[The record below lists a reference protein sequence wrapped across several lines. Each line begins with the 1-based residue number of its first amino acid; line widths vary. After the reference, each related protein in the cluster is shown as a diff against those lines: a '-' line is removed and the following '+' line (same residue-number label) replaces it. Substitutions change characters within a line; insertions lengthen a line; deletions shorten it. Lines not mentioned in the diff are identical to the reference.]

1 MSDFLN
7 NFKKDKYPE
16 NSSLNQKS
24 ESQRKE
30 LKELH
35 KVKESKQAWHT
46 DQKEK
51 LEREREEEIEF
62 DPAFK
67 KKRIKKWGIIAGVSG
82 LLTAL
87 LFFAYYQWTH
97 VTLPDFVSKEV
108 SDARSWLSENN
119 LILETEQAYNDNAE
133 INLVLEQGQKAGKKV
148 KKGSKVQLTV
158 SQGPDPNALLE
169 LPDFMTMTK
178 SQAEEWKSMNK
189 AENITFIDEYNDSV
203 ESGKAAKVEFNNKD
217 VTGDTYQRKE
227 KVKIY
232 FSKGKEVFEKNI
244 TVPDFVSKAKA
255 EAETWAKTNEISV
268 TYEEQTSNTAEADMI
283 ISQSISKDE
292 KIAKKES
299 MTVVV
304 SLGKGFTVPDFS
316 GFTPEESASAAEG
329 LTIQTSTVFSESV
342 PYGRL
347 ISQSVEAGT
356 ALSSKD
362 SLVVKVVYSI
372 GKPYMKNIIGTM
384 LECDLPKYFYEEFQI
399 KGADITYQC
408 RYADSAE
415 MKGTVIGTS
424 VVNGYLPLKYNI
436 AVDISKG
443 NIVPEGE

>member
-1 MSDFLN
+1 M
-7 NFKKDKYPE
+7 
-16 NSSLNQKS
+16 
-24 ESQRKE
+24 
-30 LKELH
+30 
-35 KVKESKQAWHT
+35 KESKQAWHT
-46 DQKEK
+46 DQKKK
-51 LEREREEEIEF
+51 LEREREEETEF

-67 KKRIKKWGIIAGVSG
+67 KKRIKKWGIIAGVSV
-82 LLTAL
+82 LLAAL

-119 LILETEQAYNDNAE
+119 LILKTEQAYNDNAE

-203 ESGKAAKVEFNNKD
+203 ESGRAAKVEFNNKD

-255 EAETWAKTNEISV
+255 EAETRAKTNEISV
-268 TYEEQTSNTAEADMI
+268 TYEEQTSDTAEADMI
-283 ISQSISKDE
+283 ISQSIAKDE
-292 KIAKKES
+292 KVAKKES

-304 SLGKGFTVPDFS
+304 SIGKGLLCRIFPVLHQKNQQVP
-316 GFTPEESASAAEG
+316 
-329 LTIQTSTVFSESV
+329 Q
-342 PYGRL
+342 
-347 ISQSVEAGT
+347 
-356 ALSSKD
+356 
-362 SLVVKVVYSI
+362 
-372 GKPYMKNIIGTM
+372 
-384 LECDLPKYFYEEFQI
+384 
-399 KGADITYQC
+399 KG
-408 RYADSAE
+408 
-415 MKGTVIGTS
+415 
-424 VVNGYLPLKYNI
+424 
-436 AVDISKG
+436 
-443 NIVPEGE
+443 